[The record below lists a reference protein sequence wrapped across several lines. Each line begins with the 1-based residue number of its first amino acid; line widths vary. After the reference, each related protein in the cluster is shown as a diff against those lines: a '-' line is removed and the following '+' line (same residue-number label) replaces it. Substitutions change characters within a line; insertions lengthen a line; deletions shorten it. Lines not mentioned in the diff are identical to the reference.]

1 MRTYDPTVHSQPKPA
16 PTLYYTSHKTSEDG
30 SHRGAILFWETSPVA
45 ICATSIHVRSPF
57 NPRGRSDG
65 SRLLFGTVETYLYL
79 GFRFNEEWCCS
90 IGSVRRR
97 LEEVRLVKEL
107 LGGEFT
113 GTERATLEKSVM
125 SLTLTAS
132 QTDMSS
138 PRVLKSPLQKIC
150 LIFNASNEISLN
162 YDLKG
167 FSYKDFDS
175 FVRQRFRVNSDTALK
190 YTQEYEGKSLSS
202 GKTVSMCGGPPRV
215 LLMAYLSCTNASLP
229 VLLCSNYSS

>member
-1 MRTYDPTVHSQPKPA
+1 MGNHPGGDLRNVYSRAFTQ
-16 PTLYYTSHKTSEDG
+16 
-30 SHRGAILFWETSPVA
+30 
-45 ICATSIHVRSPF
+45 F